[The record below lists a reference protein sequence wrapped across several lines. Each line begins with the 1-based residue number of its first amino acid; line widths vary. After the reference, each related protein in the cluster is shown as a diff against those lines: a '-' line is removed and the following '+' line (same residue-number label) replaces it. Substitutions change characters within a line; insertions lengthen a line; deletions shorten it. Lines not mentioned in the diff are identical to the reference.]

1 MIKVNLLPYREQR
14 WRLQLL
20 KIVVVALAVLLAVVA
35 LITTVHVITSSHLDG
50 LVAEKKALM
59 QENQRLKR
67 KIGKIRNIDKLRA
80 DVEGK
85 LAVVDQLQAGRFL
98 SLQGL
103 LAMSKAIPENV
114 WLRTIKN
121 GGKKFSIQGQG
132 ESNNAV
138 AELMRQLDASP
149 DFTNVNL
156 DVISRSTVDGV
167 KVRTFN
173 LTMEQID
180 RNAPVKKQEKKHKRG
195 RRRR

>member
-20 KIVVVALAVLLAVVA
+20 KIVVVASAVLLAVVA
-35 LITTVHVITSSHLDG
+35 LIITVHVITSSHLDG

-85 LAVVDQLQAGRFL
+85 LAVVDRLQAGRFL
-98 SLQGL
+98 SLQAL

-149 DFTNVNL
+149 DFTKVNL
-156 DVISRSTVDGV
+156 DVISRSTVDGI
-167 KVRTFN
+167 KVRAFN
-173 LTMEQID
+173 LTMEQVD
-180 RNAPVKKQEKKHKRG
+180 RNTPVKKQEKKHKRG

>member
-1 MIKVNLLPYREQR
+1 MIKLNLLPYREQR

-20 KIVVVALAVLLAVVA
+20 KIVAVVLVVLLVVIT
-35 LITTVHVITSSHLDG
+35 LITTVHLTTSGHLDG
-50 LVAEKKALM
+50 LLAEKRALM

-67 KIGKIRNIDKLRA
+67 KIGKIRNIDKLRT

-98 SLQGL
+98 SLQAL

-114 WLRTIKN
+114 WLRTVTN
-121 GGKKFSIQGQG
+121 SGKKFSIQGYG

-149 DFTNVNL
+149 D
-156 DVISRSTVDGV
+156 
-167 KVRTFN
+167 
-173 LTMEQID
+173 
-180 RNAPVKKQEKKHKRG
+180 
-195 RRRR
+195 

>member
-1 MIKVNLLPYREQR
+1 LIKVNLLPYREQR

-20 KIVVVALAVLLAVVA
+20 KIVAVVLAVLLLVVV
-35 LITTVHVITSSHLDG
+35 LITMVHLTTSSHLDG
-50 LVAEKKALM
+50 LIADKKALM

-67 KIGKIRNIDKLRA
+67 KIGKIRNIDKLRE

-98 SLQGL
+98 SLRAL

-114 WLRTIKN
+114 WLRSINN
-121 GGKKFSIQGQG
+121 GGKKISIRGQG

-173 LTMEQID
+173 LTMEQVD
-180 RNAPVKKQEKKHKRG
+180 RTAPVKKKVKKHRRG
-195 RRRR
+195 RRR